1 MRFNAFLVSC
11 QTIMIGSEYQS
22 SVPSGLSPYDNLQT
36 VPYENEDKLLW
47 TPWVLD
53 DTVTDEYLQR
63 CAQIQQ
69 ELMRSKLTSSTTQP
83 LQTLALLASLP
94 MGAHTRDDEQV
105 M

>member
-1 MRFNAFLVSC
+1 
-11 QTIMIGSEYQS
+11 MIGSEYQS

-47 TPWVLD
+47 TPWILD
-53 DTVTDEYLQR
+53 DSVTDEYLQR

-69 ELMRSKLTSSTTQP
+69 ELMRSKLSTSATQP